1 MKKRVL
7 CFGDSNVFGTNH
19 TGGARYEK
27 RWPVVLQ
34 TLLGDNYEVV
44 EEGLSGRA
52 LRTETPHRNGMEHL
66 RVALE
71 SHRPLDVCIVMLGT
85 TDSKIANRRD
95 VDIFL
100 GDVENALLLIAQF
113 SAYRA
118 TSPAK
123 VIWVLPPRIGDY
135 TQSSRSEEYD
145 EESVVW
151 IEKMRTVM
159 KMYLEDQS
167 VSCINAED
175 LKVGNDGLHLLE
187 ESHQKLARMILDRV
201 L

>member
-1 MKKRVL
+1 MKKRIL

-19 TGGARYEK
+19 AGGARYEK

-34 TLLGDNYEVV
+34 RLLGEEYDVV

-66 RVALE
+66 RIALE
-71 SHRPLDVCIVMLGT
+71 SHRPLDICMVMLGT
-85 TDSKIANRRD
+85 TDSKTINRRD
-95 VDIFL
+95 LDMFL

-113 SAYRA
+113 SVYRA

-145 EESVVW
+145 DQSHVW
-151 IEKMRTVM
+151 IEDIRIALKKYFEDKM
-159 KMYLEDQS
+159 
-167 VSCINAED
+167 VSCIDTEK
-175 LKVGNDGLHLLE
+175 LKIGNDGLHLLE
-187 ESHQKLARMILDRV
+187 ESHEELAKMISDHV